1 MRIFC
6 DADDVLINTVECWVE
21 LINKT
26 YNQNVKPETV
36 TDWDATKAYPNL
48 TKEQVYGV
56 LNADT
61 LWYMVEPL
69 PGSKEYLKRLL
80 DDGHEVY
87 ITTASDYRTAS
98 AKIMRLLEM
107 FPFLTERHII
117 IIKNKQILQGGVMID
132 DGLHNLIGG
141 NYEKILFTKPHNQ
154 SFDAENSGMYRANNW
169 QQVYALVNEIAK
181 KQTEA

>member
-21 LINKT
+21 LINNT
-26 YNQNVKPETV
+26 YNQNVKPEEV

-98 AKIMRLLEM
+98 AKIMRILEM

-141 NYEKILFTKPHNQ
+141 NYQKILFTKPHNKN
-154 SFDAENSGMYRANNW
+154 FDAEGNGMIRVHNW
-169 QQVYALVNEIAK
+169 EEIYHTISNMAK
-181 KQTEA
+181 

>member
-6 DADDVLINTVECWVE
+6 DADDVLINTVECWVK
-21 LINKT
+21 LINTT
-26 YNQNVKPETV
+26 YNQNVKPEAV
-36 TDWDATKAYPNL
+36 TDWDATKAYPML

-69 PGSKEYLKRLL
+69 PGSKEYLKRLI

-87 ITTASDYRTAS
+87 ITTASDYHTAT
-98 AKIMRLLEM
+98 AKILRILEM
-107 FPFLTERHII
+107 FPFLTERQII

-141 NYEKILFTKPHNQ
+141 NYEKILYTKPHNA
-154 SFDAENSGMYRANNW
+154 SFDAESNGMIRVHNWEEIYRVISEMN
-169 QQVYALVNEIAK
+169 
-181 KQTEA
+181 

>member
-98 AKIMRLLEM
+98 AKNYAT
-107 FPFLTERHII
+107 F
-117 IIKNKQILQGGVMID
+117 
-132 DGLHNLIGG
+132 G
-141 NYEKILFTKPHNQ
+141 NVPLFNRTAHHYYQ
-154 SFDAENSGMYRANNW
+154 
-169 QQVYALVNEIAK
+169 
-181 KQTEA
+181 KQTDFAGRSND